1 MNPPAPA
8 ITINSSL
15 PMAGLLAGCRDP
27 APQVPDRMVQYAP
40 SDPGVMASIPLIF
53 AGPMDILG

>member
-1 MNPPAPA
+1 
-8 ITINSSL
+8 
-15 PMAGLLAGCRDP
+15 MAGLLAGCRDP